1 MASYTVTWNNT
12 NERFEG
18 DDGETIEHNGTTW
31 VLNVP
36 DESISNCTASIDSE
50 PVGSHID
57 PASSDITWSC
67 GASITASGGVAG
79 DPHIKPIFGKPYTI

>member
-18 DDGETIEHNGTTW
+18 DNGETIEHNGTTW

-36 DESISNCTASIDSE
+36 DESISNCTASIDSQ

-57 PASSDITWSC
+57 PASSDITWTC
-67 GASITASGGVAG
+67 GASITTSGGASG
-79 DPHIKPIFGKPYTI
+79 DPHLSPLVGKPYTI